1 MASTKKQEK
10 TSTVPE
16 QTAPTPGDPNVG
28 ALSSSSD
35 GSNAAAATSSPATTA
50 PGAGADGIP
59 ETSNPV
65 IDQSLGLAPVA
76 TSTESAASAGASLA
90 QPGQTGGALDT
101 AADTAG
107 LGESSSSASVELN
120 PTQVEVY
127 PLRSFMDEG
136 ELRRRGGPSYLV
148 PRRHAEDLELR
159 KLVSRQPLEE

>member
-10 TSTVPE
+10 TSTVPD

-28 ALSSSSD
+28 VSSSSSD
-35 GSNAAAATSSPATTA
+35 GSNADAATGSTATTA

-59 ETSNPV
+59 ETGRPV
-65 IDQSLGLAPVA
+65 TDQSLGLAAVA
-76 TSTESAASAGASLA
+76 TSTESAASAGASPT
-90 QPGQTGGALDT
+90 QPGQTNGALET
-101 AADTAG
+101 AAGAAG
-107 LGESSSSASVELN
+107 LHEPSSSASVELN
-120 PTQVEVY
+120 LTQVEVY

-159 KLVSRQPLEE
+159 KLVSRQPLKE